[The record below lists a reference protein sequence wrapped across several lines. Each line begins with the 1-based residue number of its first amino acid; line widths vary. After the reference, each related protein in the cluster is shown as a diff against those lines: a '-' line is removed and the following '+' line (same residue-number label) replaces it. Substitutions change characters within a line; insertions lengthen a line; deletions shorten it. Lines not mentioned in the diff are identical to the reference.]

1 MILQELITQP
11 TLTALSTFLEFI
23 KTGTFIA
30 ILVKI
35 SVQSRAMKDFKASAV
50 ASLKGMQTSV
60 HEVSQS
66 VRKLEIWIASHGT
79 EFTGLVKKVEN
90 VEKEQTELFKAWN
103 SFYHDFHP
111 ELENI
116 KRERLN
122 HH

>member
-1 MILQELITQP
+1 MILQELIA
-11 TLTALSTFLEFI
+11 TAPLSAMNTILEFI

-35 SVQSRAMKDFKASAV
+35 SVQSKSMKDFKASAV
-50 ASLKGMQTSV
+50 SSLKGMQTSV

-79 EFTGLVKKVEN
+79 EFTGLVKKVDK
-90 VEKEQTELFKAWN
+90 VETEQAELFKAWN

-116 KRERLN
+116 KKQRHD